1 MMRRKGGL
9 CWNTVPTKVCSTIL
23 HRPGLPNQS
32 TKFCSC
38 MDTYAIYIY
47 ICLCVLIYIYIYGG
61 YVHLRVGLGVGFRN
75 NLCAAFEKKAE
86 G

>member
-47 ICLCVLIYIYIYGG
+47 LFVCIDIYIYMEVMYI
-61 YVHLRVGLGVGFRN
+61 
-75 NLCAAFEKKAE
+75 
-86 G
+86 